1 MRGSS
6 MSRSPS
12 PSMLTASTV
21 AARKTPGSV
30 QTESARVGSS
40 RSRIITRPASLSTL
54 PDRLDRQLARR
65 AKRDRVDAV
74 LAEPGRDRLAV
85 QGPHPAPP
93 GLLGIVGQLPET
105 RPELALERRRRPLRA
120 VALRD
125 LSLPVQHGSVGRPA
139 AVGEDPAE
147 EQQGLALER
156 VAPCVAEVGRPP
168 RGPGCAPSGRGSGRR
183 APPAAAG
190 ARGRGPGPSGPPDKY
205 LRRPRRRGGAPRGT
219 RGGVRSWSVPR
230 WY

>member
-1 MRGSS
+1 MPAMPAPQMTTSAVGALN
-6 MSRSPS
+6 RSQP
-12 PSMLTASTV
+12 LVDAWVEHV
-21 AARKTPGSV
+21 AQPVAEHVDG
-30 QTESARVGSS
+30 EHGG
-40 RSRIITRPASLSTL
+40 TRPASLSTL

-125 LSLPVQHGSVGRPA
+125 LSLPVQHGSVGGPA

-156 VAPCVAEVGRPP
+156 VAGGHEVVLELDDERVDVDLVTVERELPRLADRVALGIELGDEVN
-168 RGPGCAPSGRGSGRR
+168 
-183 APPAAAG
+183 
-190 ARGRGPGPSGPPDKY
+190 
-205 LRRPRRRGGAPRGT
+205 
-219 RGGVRSWSVPR
+219 
-230 WY
+230 